1 MGTIVYTRVRDGKT
15 QTVTRNGKVHGESK
29 TPLYRL
35 WKAMNRRCGSENAHN
50 YKWYGGKGIKV
61 CEAWRNDYTK
71 FRDWAYENG
80 YVRGLELDRKN
91 SDEDYSP
98 ENCRWITKKTNI
110 RNRDL
115 FWSEELDGQVV
126 LKAKELGIDP
136 YELIERAVREYLQN
150 CKEVTAL
157 CLQILLALVS
167 GLLVPI

>member
-1 MGTIVYTRVRDGKT
+1 VAVACAVITSFLLSIYTH
-15 QTVTRNGKVHGESK
+15 TVD
-29 TPLYRL
+29 
-35 WKAMNRRCGSENAHN
+35 
-50 YKWYGGKGIKV
+50 I
-61 CEAWRNDYTK
+61 
-71 FRDWAYENG
+71 
-80 YVRGLELDRKN
+80 
-91 SDEDYSP
+91 DEDYSP

-157 CLQILLALVS
+157 CL
-167 GLLVPI
+167 

>member
-1 MGTIVYTRVRDGKT
+1 
-15 QTVTRNGKVHGESK
+15 
-29 TPLYRL
+29 
-35 WKAMNRRCGSENAHN
+35 MNA
-50 YKWYGGKGIKV
+50 I
-61 CEAWRNDYTK
+61 
-71 FRDWAYENG
+71 ENG

-157 CLQILLALVS
+157 CL
-167 GLLVPI
+167 